1 MGELKVIPIYLNLI
15 CLQDCKYLK
24 TTKLCTTSILTC
36 FFCGD
41 SFGAAFVNWTRWSSW
56 YSSFLLVEWTCNKTW
71 QGHLMTSS
79 CHRDTDL
86 SVGLTHGLV
95 QGLVC
100 VDGLLQHTDVV
111 ADLAHLTV
119 ARPASHAL
127 DVLKMVGIIL
137 TKCFLGDVESFTFS
151 AFWWKRTDSDRTV
164 LLSSRPAAKFFQVLS
179 KRDATF
185 LKKEKHSSIK
195 SSNYSGMS
203 SCSPDVTSS
212 VVTSLH

>member
-71 QGHLMTSS
+71 QGHLVTSS
-79 CHRDTDL
+79 WHRDTDL

-95 QGLVC
+95 QGLVG
-100 VDGLLQHTDVV
+100 VDGLLQHTDVI
-111 ADLAHLTV
+111 ADLPHLTV
-119 ARPASHAL
+119 AWPASHAL
-127 DVLKMVGIIL
+127 NVLKMVEIIL
-137 TKCFLGDVESFTFS
+137 TKVFS
-151 AFWWKRTDSDRTV
+151 EMLKVLHF
-164 LLSSRPAAKFFQVLS
+164 LLSDGRELTAIGLCSSRQGRLQSSS
-179 KRDATF
+179 KCCPS
-185 LKKEKHSSIK
+185 E
-195 SSNYSGMS
+195 
-203 SCSPDVTSS
+203 
-212 VVTSLH
+212 SLHFWKMKSICQ

>member
-1 MGELKVIPIYLNLI
+1 MGELKVISIYLNLI
-15 CLQDCKYLK
+15 YLQDCKYLK

-36 FFCGD
+36 FFWGD

-71 QGHLMTSS
+71 QGHRVTAP
-79 CHRDTDL
+79 RDTDL
-86 SVGLTHGLV
+86 GVGLTHGLV
-95 QGLVC
+95 QGLVG

-111 ADLAHLTV
+111 ADLPQLTV
-119 ARPASHAL
+119 AWPASHAL
-127 DVLKMVGIIL
+127 NILKMAEIIL

-185 LKKEKHSSIK
+185 LKNEKHLKMK
-195 SSNYSGMS
+195 SSNYSGMFS
-203 SCSPDVTSS
+203 SPDVSSS
-212 VVTSLH
+212 VVTSLD